1 MVAPALL
8 QHVFV
13 SRERAASVLV
23 DLIQR
28 TKDAV
33 RELDNLQYR
42 RMKKIIFP
50 DPQNGPVA
58 ETQDE
63 EEVSSQLEFVSFSHS
78 FYLCIYLFLFVLSL
92 RAMVCKPHFFA

>member
-1 MVAPALL
+1 MSNICVNITKCIIFTVFPLALL
-8 QHVFV
+8 QHAFV
-13 SRERAASVLV
+13 SRERPDTVLM

-50 DPQNGPVA
+50 DPQNGPMA
-58 ETQDE
+58 EAQDE
-63 EEVSSQLEFVSFSHS
+63 EEVTPYIFSFKISN
-78 FYLCIYLFLFVLSL
+78 
-92 RAMVCKPHFFA
+92 

>member
-1 MVAPALL
+1 MATCECSVFTCCSYLNVVSLHKTYKLIVFFSSYSL
-8 QHVFV
+8 QHAFV
-13 SRERAASVLV
+13 LRERAESVLM

-58 ETQDE
+58 EVQDE
-63 EEVSSQLEFVSFSHS
+63 EEVSSLN
-78 FYLCIYLFLFVLSL
+78 
-92 RAMVCKPHFFA
+92 

>member
-1 MVAPALL
+1 MVGPPALF
-8 QHVFV
+8 QHAFV
-13 SRERAASVLV
+13 ARERAESVLM

-58 ETQDE
+58 EVQDE
-63 EEVSSQLEFVSFSHS
+63 EEVSLLNPSPMISRCL
-78 FYLCIYLFLFVLSL
+78 I
-92 RAMVCKPHFFA
+92 

>member
-1 MVAPALL
+1 MNVLYLLVLMVVSPALR
-8 QHVFV
+8 QHAFV
-13 SRERAASVLV
+13 LRERAESVLM

-50 DPQNGPVA
+50 DPQNGPVV
-58 ETQDE
+58 EVQDE
-63 EEVSSQLEFVSFSHS
+63 EEVSALN
-78 FYLCIYLFLFVLSL
+78 
-92 RAMVCKPHFFA
+92 

>member
-1 MVAPALL
+1 M
-8 QHVFV
+8 
-13 SRERAASVLV
+13 

-58 ETQDE
+58 EAQDE
-63 EEVSSQLEFVSFSHS
+63 EEVSSLN
-78 FYLCIYLFLFVLSL
+78 
-92 RAMVCKPHFFA
+92 

>member
-1 MVAPALL
+1 MVPLALL
-8 QHVFV
+8 QHAFV
-13 SRERAASVLV
+13 LRERAQSVLV

-58 ETQDE
+58 EAQDE
-63 EEVSSQLEFVSFSHS
+63 EEVSSLLELVSFSKLFKKNNFYYIYVFIS
-78 FYLCIYLFLFVLSL
+78 FQCWFLID
-92 RAMVCKPHFFA
+92 